1 MELALDPEIYTP
13 ILNDNGCYIDMCPSF
28 IKHGIRCPC
37 GSRNEHIYDS
47 KPKFRQHINGV
58 KHKKWLEILNREKN
72 NHYKENIE
80 LTDTI
85 QRQREIIGKL
95 QVELTRL
102 ETLNKYLE
110 SRIFVQNTETSSNV
124 QNLLDLDF

>member
-13 ILNDNGCYIDMCPSF
+13 ILGDNGCYMDMCPSF
-28 IKHGIRCPC
+28 IKNGIRCPC
-37 GSRNEHIYDS
+37 GSRNEHAYNS

-80 LTDTI
+80 LTDNI
-85 QRQREIIGKL
+85 KRQREIIGKL
-95 QVELTRL
+95 QVELTKL
-102 ETLNKYLE
+102 ETLNTYLE
-110 SRIFVQNTETSSNV
+110 SRLFIQNKETSHSV
-124 QNLLDLDF
+124 ENLLDLDI

>member
-13 ILNDNGCYIDMCPSF
+13 ILGDNGCYMDMCPSF
-28 IKHGIRCPC
+28 IKNGIRCPC
-37 GSRNEHIYDS
+37 GSRNEHVYNS

-80 LTDTI
+80 LTDNI
-85 QRQREIIGKL
+85 KRQREIIGKL
-95 QVELTRL
+95 QVELTKL
-102 ETLNKYLE
+102 ETLNIYLE
-110 SRIFVQNTETSSNV
+110 SRLFIQNKQTYTSV
-124 QNLLDLDF
+124 DNLLDLDI

>member
-1 MELALDPEIYTP
+1 M
-13 ILNDNGCYIDMCPSF
+13 
-28 IKHGIRCPC
+28 
-37 GSRNEHIYDS
+37 
-47 KPKFRQHINGV
+47 
-58 KHKKWLEILNREKN
+58 EILNREKN